1 MTAALLQESAAHDH
15 ARATGILLDFIT
27 FRLEGRSYAL
37 PLVSVA
43 EIVRFRELNRMPHMP
58 RTVEGLLD
66 LRGEVVPVVNLR
78 TRLGLP
84 SAEHLE
90 SCFILVVGLVGSKVG
105 LLVDALESVV
115 HAKAEEVVHSSR
127 LLSGPE
133 GAWVSSFIVR
143 GATVLPQLDPI
154 RVAAMGTARTRASD
168 IASDLSL
175 EERMDDSLRS
185 LVEMAPTKEFLD
197 PKRKIIPQIEESIRF
212 TEEEVDRVVRKVEG
226 MLGGADQAF
235 QALTFLKQEVGLGH
249 LKGYESTV
257 ADLERT
263 LQSIQDKVFDL
274 LGTLQFQD
282 IARQKLERILNHLH
296 GLQGL
301 LTMKLR
307 DEGKHE

>member
-1 MTAALLQESAAHDH
+1 MTAAILQESAPADH
-15 ARATGILLDFIT
+15 ARGGILLDFIT
-27 FRLEGRSYAL
+27 FRLEGRTYAL

-43 EIVRFRELNRMPHMP
+43 EIVRYRELNRMPHMP

-78 TRLGLP
+78 SRLGLP

-90 SCFILVVGLVGSKVG
+90 TCFILVVGLAGSKVG
-105 LLVDALESVV
+105 LLVDAVESVV
-115 HAKAEEVVHSSR
+115 HAAHEEVVPASR

-143 GATVLPQLDPI
+143 GALVLPQLDPL
-154 RVAAMGTARTRASD
+154 RVSALGAVRGRGAE

-175 EERMDDSLRS
+175 EERMDDSLRE
-185 LVEMAPTKEFLD
+185 LIELAPPKEFLD

-212 TEEEVDRVVRKVEG
+212 TEEEVDRVIRKVES

-249 LKGYESTV
+249 LKGHEPTV
-257 ADLERT
+257 AELERT
-263 LQSIQDKVFDL
+263 LQTIQDKVFDL

-296 GLQGL
+296 GLQHL
-301 LTMKLR
+301 LSTKLR
-307 DEGKHE
+307 DEGKH